1 MRKST
6 DDDDLLPETVPEVTL
21 DENLRPATSYVSLT
35 SKQIDCTMDF
45 KALDINVQKIAPL
58 SLNRSDQLLHHCL
71 PVTCLKLLDGI
82 VLVAS
87 EGPSILI
94 KMAYFNEQSL
104 RKFQIFPSQLVISGM
119 EFLPNSALECGDNL
133 SEWHKKSDKLYDHI
147 YVGYVWA
154 GSMGTLLRI
163 TRSMKNGLNILEC
176 VGDDCSNNFFNFDF
190 IPVAAK
196 WLNGGNILALL
207 SVLNYVVIFER
218 KERQGCPE
226 TFTDLKEVARIKCN
240 KSETLFSG
248 AISGNVRN
256 DVRIFAGTVF
266 NGIIVWDI
274 DEGQAV
280 IKHELKCHDVCMLKI
295 NYSRFTIFYQI
306 NDFLNYVFACRV

>member
-1 MRKST
+1 MQTNT
-6 DDDDLLPETVPEVTL
+6 DVTDDDLLPETVPEVTL
-21 DENLRPATSYVSLT
+21 NENLRTSTATTNESLLT
-35 SKQIDCTMDF
+35 SKQVNCEMEF
-45 KALDINVQKIAPL
+45 QALDILQNPATL
-58 SLNRSDQLLHHCL
+58 SSNHLDKLLHHCL

-94 KMAYFNEQSL
+94 KMAYLSEQRL
-104 RKFQIFPSQLVISGM
+104 KRFQIFPSQLVISGM
-119 EFLPNSALECGDNL
+119 EFLANPALECGENPGD
-133 SEWHKKSDKLYDHI
+133 WHKKSDKLYDHI
-147 YVGYVWA
+147 YIGYVWA
-154 GSMGTLLRI
+154 GSMGTLIRL
-163 TRSMKNGLNILEC
+163 TRSVKTELKILEC
-176 VGDDCSNNFFNFDF
+176 GADDCGNNFFNFDF

-196 WLNGGNILALL
+196 WLNGGSILALL

-218 KERQGCPE
+218 KERQGLSG
-226 TFTDLKEVARIKCN
+226 TFTDLKEIARIKCG

-274 DEGQAV
+274 DNEGHAN
-280 IKHELKCHDVCMLKI
+280 IKHELKCHDVCLLYRYF
-295 NYSRFTIFYQI
+295 N
-306 NDFLNYVFACRV
+306 N